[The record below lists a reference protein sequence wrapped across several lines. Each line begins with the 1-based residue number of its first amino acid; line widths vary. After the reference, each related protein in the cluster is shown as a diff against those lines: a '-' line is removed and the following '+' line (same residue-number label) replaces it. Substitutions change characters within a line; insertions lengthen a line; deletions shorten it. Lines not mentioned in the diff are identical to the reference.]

1 MPIGRQNIHM
11 YFRLKDLVNNTMLFG
26 DCSRPLTSP
35 VAAQRLWMTCTRI
48 RMQCYF
54 IKQLRGLLESSRL
67 ALLQL
72 GKPFFGTRGIS
83 NDVHPSKS
91 IKPSIHV
98 FKVGEGNTFAP
109 FDLFSGLIH
118 LSKELL
124 LRHQRLVLLS
134 FCTFHLRCLAQ
145 PRCQPFLI
153 ACRKRKPLNVVPK
166 IIHCNTC
173 HNALLFIG
181 FCLQRYE

>member
-1 MPIGRQNIHM
+1 MARRHTSKALVPRLSAKSITLFIVIMPIGRQNIHM
-11 YFRLKDLVNNTMLFG
+11 HFRLKDLVNNTMLFG

-35 VAAQRLWMTCTRI
+35 VATQRLWMTCTRI

-98 FKVGEGNTFAP
+98 FKVSEGRATALPAIPDCVPRVKAP
-109 FDLFSGLIH
+109 ECSSKDYSLQH
-118 LSKELL
+118 LS
-124 LRHQRLVLLS
+124 
-134 FCTFHLRCLAQ
+134 
-145 PRCQPFLI
+145 
-153 ACRKRKPLNVVPK
+153 
-166 IIHCNTC
+166 
-173 HNALLFIG
+173 
-181 FCLQRYE
+181 